1 MNYSKL
7 AFNTNDAAY
16 FYLTPVGCINAMF
29 EHTDTDGSLYIPEWP
44 YDDNDESDEKYY
56 ALKMN
61 WNKED
66 RKKVISDFENL
77 ISAIKIIAP
86 VYDQLGDYTKEN
98 SAVLSDELLQVWN
111 TYIRDF
117 DTGNI
122 DTDLIQSV
130 TARKAALGF
139 ADPFSNTPAVSAE
152 AEVLPN
158 IDIDFCY
165 DEEVLYNEYKEMIHK
180 DAERRLDNKIAAYDV
195 IIRARRLCELMS
207 LNAHNILIN
216 NEAKLLAQ
224 ALVVN
229 RYAVSMEVIDVIG

>member
-29 EHTDTDGSLYIPEWP
+29 EHTDADGSLYIPEGP
-44 YDDNDESDEKYY
+44 YDDDSENERFY

-77 ISAIKIIAP
+77 VSAIKIIAP

-98 SAVLSDELLQVWN
+98 SAILSDELLQVWN

-122 DTDLIQSV
+122 DKYLIQSV

-180 DAERRLDNKIAAYDV
+180 DAEARLDNKIAAYDV

-224 ALVVN
+224 AMVVN
-229 RYAVSMEVIDVIG
+229 RYALRMEVIELN